1 MPGAGWI
8 TFDPTNRSVGGV
20 NLVPVA
26 AGRDIRQVRPV
37 SGSYAGPADML
48 DHMTVEVD
56 LRGQAH
62 KSADCVAVW

>member
-56 LRGQAH
+56 LR
-62 KSADCVAVW
+62 